1 MVRRRSDAILSD
13 RRNGSMHR
21 LLSLS
26 AVIGSAI
33 VASVTVAHAGTP
45 PIQVP
50 EPSAIALLGVGAAAF
65 AWWQIG
71 RKK

>member
-1 MVRRRSDAILSD
+1 MQ
-13 RRNGSMHR
+13 R

-33 VASVTVAHAGTP
+33 VASVTVSHAGGP
-45 PIQVP
+45 PAQVP

-65 AWWQIG
+65 AWWQFG
-71 RKK
+71 RKKK

>member
-1 MVRRRSDAILSD
+1 
-13 RRNGSMHR
+13 MHR